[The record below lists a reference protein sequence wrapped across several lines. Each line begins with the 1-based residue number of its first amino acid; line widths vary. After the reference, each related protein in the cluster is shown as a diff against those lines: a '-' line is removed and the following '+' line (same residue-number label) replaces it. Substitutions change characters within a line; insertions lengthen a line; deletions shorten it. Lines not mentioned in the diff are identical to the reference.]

1 MEEMATLS
9 VEEANQTD
17 YDLEYTKCKMLW
29 QAVILQAF
37 IDLKSM
43 GKREI
48 DCINRTKAILWIHP
62 DKESFKIVCDRAG
75 FDPHYLY
82 ERKLRLMEQN
92 PQIRKKAS

>member
-1 MEEMATLS
+1 MSDTTVLS
-9 VEEANQTD
+9 IECLNQTNE
-17 YDLEYTKCKMLW
+17 DLEYAKCKMLW